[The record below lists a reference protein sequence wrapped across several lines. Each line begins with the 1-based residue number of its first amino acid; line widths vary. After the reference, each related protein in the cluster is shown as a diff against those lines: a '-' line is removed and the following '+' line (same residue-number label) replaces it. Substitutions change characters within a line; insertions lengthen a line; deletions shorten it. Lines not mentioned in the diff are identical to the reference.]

1 MERIQDTKA
10 SGLTGSALHTWGM
23 LFLTLGIVGKSILQN
38 RLLNLGQISAQQLLE
53 AMQGSDTVMIY
64 ATLALVLQALETCAV
79 PIFAFLLAEG
89 VQHTANFRNYC
100 LRVAGLAVLSEIPYN
115 LAMSGKMLDLSSRN
129 PVFGLVMAL
138 IMVYFYRRFSEK
150 SVFHT
155 LIRVAITVS
164 AILWC
169 SMLSVK
175 YGGCLIF
182 VFVVMWMLRKNPSV
196 RNIAGASAALV
207 CSLSSMFFM
216 ASPMGVMTIHFY
228 NGEKGEQNRAVNY
241 LAYPVLL
248 LAVWAAGAFFL
259 G

>member
-1 MERIQDTKA
+1 MERIRDTQT
-10 SGLTGSALHTWGM
+10 SGLTGGALHTWGV
-23 LFLTLGIVGKSILQN
+23 LFLAVGIVGKSILQN
-38 RLLNLGQISAQQLLE
+38 RLLNLGQVSAQQLLE

-64 ATLALVLQALETCAV
+64 ATLALVMQALETCAV

-100 LRVAGLAVLSEIPYN
+100 LRVTGLAVLSEIPYN
-115 LAMSGKMLDLSSRN
+115 LAMSGKLLDLSGRN

-138 IMVYFYRRFSEK
+138 AMVYFYRRFPEK
-150 SVFHT
+150 SVSHV
-155 LIRVAITVS
+155 LIRVVVTVS

-182 VFVVMWMLRKNPSV
+182 LFAVMWMLRKNPSV

-207 CSLSSMFFM
+207 CSLTSMFFL
-216 ASPMGVMTIHFY
+216 ASPMGVLTIHFY
-228 NGEKGEQNRAVNY
+228 NGEKGEQNRAVTY

-248 LAVWAAGAFFL
+248 LAVWLAGTVFL

>member
-1 MERIQDTKA
+1 MRLSLPTYYLNYA
-10 SGLTGSALHTWGM
+10 SSIPP
-23 LFLTLGIVGKSILQN
+23 FFRFGK
-38 RLLNLGQISAQQLLE
+38 R
-53 AMQGSDTVMIY
+53 D
-64 ATLALVLQALETCAV
+64 
-79 PIFAFLLAEG
+79 
-89 VQHTANFRNYC
+89 
-100 LRVAGLAVLSEIPYN
+100 LSEKRTN
-115 LAMSGKMLDLSSRN
+115 FLRN

-155 LIRVAITVS
+155 LIRVVVTVS

-182 VFVVMWMLRKNPSV
+182 VFAVMWMLRKNPSV

-241 LAYPVLL
+241 LAYPALL
-248 LAVWAAGAFFL
+248 LAVWAAGSIFL